1 MDVSRIKAQDAALPR
16 FPLELLERIMVFI
29 PDLKTFLNSALVCRA
44 LVDVSRRLTFRRIRF
59 SRLGSVAGYS
69 SFKAFEA
76 LLESP
81 MCTIPRHI
89 RWVALHWPA
98 TYERNLVE
106 PLSCL
111 QRLPNLATLRVEGM
125 RDLSCVIPLHEI
137 GPYLSSKS
145 LTSVSL
151 DLVVISCFDAL
162 VRMLNSLGNLQNFS
176 MNIVSLQGGQ
186 GAKIMH
192 RPLSKPEGLLAR
204 LCRLKCYLQG
214 PLEWGFLWFLL
225 SLPCLPPIAY
235 LDIRLPIA
243 GSGRSE
249 RWCKFV
255 HGLRHTLRSLRIH
268 PGFRDFIEA
277 EYTKLDLPQ
286 FTSLSSI
293 TIEPVLTYNL
303 RTAGTGDCF
312 LSLLLFSLTAPS
324 LSKLTV
330 VFMVDHVR
338 SVDAFGISFDWA
350 VLDSRLERAPC
361 LKEMKFVISACSV
374 IMQLQGVH
382 RKAEENIRKLLPKAH
397 AKGILRVKVASVALA
412 NKRLLSS
419 IIIIQEFGDSPTL
432 TALRLDPS
440 DQEGF
445 LELAEGLPLGLA
457 SLEHLRSVTIEL
469 VVLTSLNFRR
479 TAQSITNL
487 LLCALQPPALRKL
500 TLSFNTLLKSPG
512 LIRLVIEGDVLD
524 GRLEQLPSLTEVK
537 FIFSVPSD
545 FAQMP
550 NLHRDIEE
558 LIHGMFPKASARG
571 ILQLVK
577 IMQEFADAGL

>member
-1 MDVSRIKAQDAALPR
+1 MDVQDAAPR
-16 FPLELLERIMVFI
+16 LPLEILERIMVFI

-44 LVDVSRRLTFRRIRF
+44 LVDVSRRLIFRRIRF
-59 SRLGSVAGYS
+59 SRLGSVAGYD

-81 MCTIPRHI
+81 VCTVPRHI

-137 GPYLSSKS
+137 GPYRSIKS

-151 DLVVISCFDAL
+151 DLVVISCFEAL
-162 VRMLNSLGNLQNFS
+162 VRMLASLRSLQSFS
-176 MNIVSLQGGQ
+176 LNIVSLQGGQ

-192 RPLSKPEGLLAR
+192 CPLSKPEGLLAR

-255 HGLRHTLRSLRIH
+255 HGLRHTLRALRIH

-330 VFMVDHVR
+330 VFMVDHER
-338 SVDAFGISFDWA
+338 SVDALSASFDWEI
-350 VLDSRLERAPC
+350 LDSHLKRAKYLE
-361 LKEMKFVISACSV
+361 ETKFVISGCSV
-374 IMQLQGVH
+374 IMQL
-382 RKAEENIRKLLPKAH
+382 
-397 AKGILRVKVASVALA
+397 
-412 NKRLLSS
+412 
-419 IIIIQEFGDSPTL
+419 
-432 TALRLDPS
+432 
-440 DQEGF
+440 
-445 LELAEGLPLGLA
+445 
-457 SLEHLRSVTIEL
+457 
-469 VVLTSLNFRR
+469 
-479 TAQSITNL
+479 
-487 LLCALQPPALRKL
+487 
-500 TLSFNTLLKSPG
+500 
-512 LIRLVIEGDVLD
+512 
-524 GRLEQLPSLTEVK
+524 
-537 FIFSVPSD
+537 
-545 FAQMP
+545 
-550 NLHRDIEE
+550 
-558 LIHGMFPKASARG
+558 
-571 ILQLVK
+571 
-577 IMQEFADAGL
+577 